1 MILKSHEISK
11 INLKKNNLVLFYGKN
26 EGLKIEEISK
36 IISTNLDKDILN
48 YEEKEILENQNS
60 FIENILSKSLFEKE
74 KIIIIKRATDKILKI
89 IDDIITKNLED
100 LTIIINADIL
110 EKKSKLR
117 SFFEKDKKLICVPFY
132 PDNEQT
138 LSKLAYNF
146 LRDKKIS
153 ISSSNINLIVNKCS
167 GDRETLINELQK
179 IEYFSKNGKK
189 IDSENISKLI
199 NLIEN
204 HSVSE
209 LVNNCLG
216 KNNKKI
222 INILNENNFSN
233 EDCIMIIRSFLIK
246 AKKLLILSTTFE
258 INKNIDLTISSAKP
272 PIFWKEKEI
281 TKQQIYKWK
290 PKNIKKLIYTL
301 GETELQ
307 IKKNINNS
315 INLITDFILNQAS
328 TETNS

>member
-48 YEEKEILENQNS
+48 YEEKEILENQNN

-209 LVNNCLG
+209 LVDNCLA

-307 IKKNINNS
+307 IKKNHK
-315 INLITDFILNQAS
+315 
-328 TETNS
+328 